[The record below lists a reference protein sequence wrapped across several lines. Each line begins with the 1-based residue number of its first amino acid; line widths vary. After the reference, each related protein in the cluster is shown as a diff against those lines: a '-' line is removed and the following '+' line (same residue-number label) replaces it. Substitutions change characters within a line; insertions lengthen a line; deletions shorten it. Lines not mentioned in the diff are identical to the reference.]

1 MKYEPLHKAVGD
13 TVTDQ
18 IFSPDPQI
26 PGWLFDASDLPIFEQ
41 RGPLTVRLAR
51 TSAEVAAVQA
61 LRYQIFYEEMS
72 ARPSAAQA
80 ETARDFD
87 DYDAICDHLIL
98 TTREATEQVTSA
110 AHLPSGE
117 TIVGCYRLLRQW
129 VAETHGGF
137 YSAGEFDLKPMLE
150 NAGRG
155 LNIME
160 LGRSCVAPE
169 YRTKHGI
176 DLMWHGLGAMV
187 SHYGID
193 AMMGCASFAGTDVA
207 ALTEP
212 LSYLYHT
219 RRTLGPWEV
228 RALPERFV
236 DMNILP
242 PDAINER
249 AALRAMPPVLRGY
262 VRTGCMIGNGAVID
276 RQFQTVDVF
285 VLMPLTAVEDRYM
298 ARFGQNA

>member
-1 MKYEPLHKAVGD
+1 M
-13 TVTDQ
+13 TDQ
-18 IFSPDPQI
+18 ILSPVPQM
-26 PGWLFDASDLPIFEQ
+26 PGWLFDAGDLPIFEQ
-41 RGPLTVRLAR
+41 RGPVTVRLACN
-51 TSAEVAAVQA
+51 SAEVAAAQA

-72 ARPSAAQA
+72 ARASPAQA

-87 DYDAICDHLIL
+87 DYDEICDHLIL
-98 TTREATEQVTSA
+98 TTREVTEQVTSA

-117 TIVGCYRLLRQW
+117 TIVGCYRLLRQS
-129 VAETHGGF
+129 VAEAHGGF
-137 YSAGEFDLKPMLE
+137 YSASEFDLLPMLD

-169 YRTKHGI
+169 YRTKQGI

-187 SHYGID
+187 SNYGID

-207 ALTEP
+207 VLTEP

-219 RRTLGPWEV
+219 RRTRGPWEV
-228 RALPERFV
+228 RARPERFV

-242 PDAINER
+242 LDAINER

-276 RQFQTVDVF
+276 HQFQTVDVF
-285 VLMPLTAVEDRYM
+285 VLMPLTAVEGRYM
-298 ARFGQNA
+298 ARYGQST

>member
-1 MKYEPLHKAVGD
+1 M
-13 TVTDQ
+13 TDQ

-26 PGWLFDASDLPIFEQ
+26 PGWLFDPSDLPVFEQ

-51 TSAEVAAVQA
+51 NAVEVEAVQA

-80 ETARDFD
+80 RAARDFD

-98 TTREATEQVTSA
+98 TTRAATEHVTPA

-117 TIVGCYRLLRQW
+117 TIVGCYRLLRQS

-137 YSAGEFDLKPMLE
+137 YSADEFDLGPMLA

-193 AMMGCASFAGTDVA
+193 AMMGCASFAGTDID
-207 ALTEP
+207 ALAVP

-236 DMNILP
+236 DMNIVP
-242 PDAINER
+242 SDEISER

-276 RQFQTVDVF
+276 HQFQTVDVF

-298 ARFGQNA
+298 ARYGQTS